1 MSLKSYFRKDHKYK
15 TQADLKD
22 MTAEEIVS
30 LNPSDVSSYI
40 ESETGGIPLSGV
52 KKRALFNL
60 LARKKVEK
68 KVGINQKA
76 REKIINEF
84 LQREGLSTD
93 PRVTRLIVDTD
104 TNIMSDRVQMKT
116 MENRLRKLRNENE
129 IPYTDEEKMYI
140 RMQKLH
146 VGGRTRRNYRFRNKT
161 KKQKVYKK
169 KVTYKRK

>member
-30 LNPSDVSSYI
+30 LNPSDVGFYV
-40 ESETGGIPLSGV
+40 ETETGGIPLTGV

-68 KVGINQKA
+68 KAGINQKA

-84 LQREGLSTD
+84 LQREGLRSD
-93 PRVTRLIVDTD
+93 PRVTKLIVDTD
-104 TNIMSDRVQMKT
+104 TNIMSDRVQMKS

-129 IPYTDEEKMYI
+129 IPYTDEEKMYM

-146 VGGRTRRNYRFRNKT
+146 VGGRTRKRYCFRNKSA
-161 KKQKVYKK
+161 KRKIYKK
-169 KVTYKRK
+169 KQIEKRR